1 MELHDSQLSIK
12 NLHPSC
18 KKKQKSK
25 HKKWLVVRKTGFHN
39 LQMISGEE
47 KIRSK
52 KYQM

>member
-18 KKKQKSK
+18 KKKSK
-25 HKKWLVVRKTGFHN
+25 HKNWLVVRKTGFYN

>member
-18 KKKQKSK
+18 KKKIKTQKMACRR
-25 HKKWLVVRKTGFHN
+25 RKTGFYN

>member
-1 MELHDSQLSIK
+1 MIVNYQLKIFI
-12 NLHPSC
+12 HHV
-18 KKKQKSK
+18 KKKSK
-25 HKKWLVVRKTGFHN
+25 HKNWLVVRKTGFYD